1 MIDQVDG
8 LLLARDDSENHM
20 RYAESFL
27 RKGIPVYI
35 DKPIA
40 TTKSQAEKIYK
51 LEKYPGQIFTCSALR
66 YADEFNLDNATRKDI
81 GKIRRIEAISI
92 KDWDKYAV
100 HVIEPCLNIA
110 EPIGKPIRK
119 ILDIKGGKTRLELI
133 YSNIEISFE
142 TTGTKE
148 GKIAITIIGT
158 DKTITREFKD
168 PFKSFKI
175 SLERFVSGIRK
186 NKQVISRDEVIRV
199 VEIIEL
205 GKQQN
210 ETQRDGNNSC
220 KEYL

>member
-1 MIDQVDG
+1 M
-8 LLLARDDSENHM
+8 
-20 RYAESFL
+20 
-27 RKGIPVYI
+27 
-35 DKPIA
+35 
-40 TTKSQAEKIYK
+40 
-51 LEKYPGQIFTCSALR
+51 
-66 YADEFNLDNATRKDI
+66 
-81 GKIRRIEAISI
+81 SI
-92 KDWDKYAV
+92 KSWDKYAV
-100 HVIEPCLNIA
+100 HIIEPSLNIA
-110 EPIGKPIRK
+110 RPKGK
-119 ILDIKGGKTRLELI
+119 ILRKRLDINEDKTRLELI
-133 YSNIEISFE
+133 YSDVEMVFE
-142 TTGTKE
+142 TTGKKD

-158 DKTITREFKD
+158 HKTITREIKD